1 MRLNQLVLTIAKCPE
16 EYTGSKH
23 IEMPEEGGSIGRNPS
38 CTLTLADHNRF
49 ISGTH
54 CLISVYG
61 DTYYI
66 SDVSTNGI
74 LINGNKV
81 LRNQPVSLYEGDAVT
96 LGQYEMHVVF
106 EQIALAQDIAADIAP
121 ERDSSDPL
129 VNLGE
134 PVVEEELQVGSLE
147 ELFMETK
154 PDEIDGQDPIT
165 HLNFSMQRDDDF
177 LIQDEEHRKPQPA
190 EPIDNRRQIVDD
202 SFSID
207 SEFDIPN
214 LIPEDWL
221 GAEKTASAPPRTDN
235 HPPQEKVFVEPA
247 PHVEKQPNAQSFNAE
262 AYQAAHTVK
271 AATQQTVQTG
281 TPTQSWEEVTL
292 PFEPKHQAESSEASV
307 TPSVNVEPT
316 TIHTET
322 PPTSGPLGMSE
333 AFFQGLGISE
343 PELVQQDEQFFKHMG
358 MCLRLCMDSL
368 QKELNDVETLK
379 QDGESQN
386 TTANLTEL
394 MLTLSSQK
402 LLAPHELIEQM
413 LDELSDHRVLY
424 ERAISDFLVEQI
436 NACEPKKFEHD
447 FSNNKK
453 FASKSKLWSAYT
465 AHYDQNRLKF
475 NDHSVKKLIKENYEK
490 IVQEKHA

>member
-106 EQIALAQDIAADIAP
+106 EQVALAQDIAADIAP

-134 PVVEEELQVGSLE
+134 PVVEEEQQVGSLE
-147 ELFMETK
+147 DLFMETK

-177 LIQDEEHRKPQPA
+177 LIQDEDPRKPQPVD
-190 EPIDNRRQIVDD
+190 PIDNRRQIVDD

-221 GAEKTASAPPRTDN
+221 DWG
-235 HPPQEKVFVEPA
+235 
-247 PHVEKQPNAQSFNAE
+247 
-262 AYQAAHTVK
+262 
-271 AATQQTVQTG
+271 
-281 TPTQSWEEVTL
+281 
-292 PFEPKHQAESSEASV
+292 
-307 TPSVNVEPT
+307 
-316 TIHTET
+316 
-322 PPTSGPLGMSE
+322 
-333 AFFQGLGISE
+333 
-343 PELVQQDEQFFKHMG
+343 
-358 MCLRLCMDSL
+358 
-368 QKELNDVETLK
+368 
-379 QDGESQN
+379 
-386 TTANLTEL
+386 
-394 MLTLSSQK
+394 
-402 LLAPHELIEQM
+402 
-413 LDELSDHRVLY
+413 
-424 ERAISDFLVEQI
+424 
-436 NACEPKKFEHD
+436 
-447 FSNNKK
+447 
-453 FASKSKLWSAYT
+453 
-465 AHYDQNRLKF
+465 
-475 NDHSVKKLIKENYEK
+475 
-490 IVQEKHA
+490 